1 MINTVAN
8 ASLYTKTNFY
18 SASQKTYNQAK
29 FTLGEEEE
37 KVNTNNSNY
46 TSYIWQMS
54 FVSNYALRNSKAVND
69 YKAFL
74 VKNAY

>member
-18 SASQKTYNQAK
+18 SASAKTYNQPK
-29 FTLGEEEE
+29 FNLGEEE
-37 KVNTNNSNY
+37 KVNTNDSNY
-46 TSYIWQMS
+46 TPYIWQMN
-54 FVSNYALRNSKAVND
+54 FASNYALRNSKAVNE